1 MIILGKCINY
11 QLHLEVNEMLK
22 IINSALVIIFL
33 LTISLPAQVPVPEV
47 GCYHAAFVGNDTHQ
61 QFETL
66 AQKDI
71 AIEMFFMGWPDPFP
85 LSKCTQ
91 ITNNGAIPH
100 ITWMPQVSGS
110 PYPLDGIINGTYDYY
125 ISTFANAAKSF
136 GKPLFIRLGHEFN
149 GDWYTYGGANN
160 GGGTLNGFGD
170 PTKADGPERFIAAY
184 KHTVDIFENLGVTNV
199 VWVWCPNNSSSP
211 VAGWNLPEAYYP
223 GDTYVDWI
231 GFDGY
236 NFGTSQSWSGWVGF
250 FDIFS
255 PLYNKFQSYG
265 KPIMIAEYASVE
277 NGGNKADWIRLAYI
291 YNRFSFPKI
300 KAITWFHI
308 AKTEGTVFTDWRI
321 NSSDAALTSYQNAV
335 ADDYYLSSIVTDV
348 EDLRPLVPAE
358 FKLEQNYPNPFNPIT
373 QISFQIAEKSFVQL
387 KVYDLLGE
395 EVAVLLDEEK
405 ESGYYKQEFNAVNL
419 PSGVYVYNLT
429 ANPIEGGSNILISK
443 KMVLLK

>member
-1 MIILGKCINY
+1 
-11 QLHLEVNEMLK
+11 MLK
-22 IINSALVIIFL
+22 SINTFWVIIFVF
-33 LTISLPAQVPVPEV
+33 TISLRAQVPIPDI
-47 GCYHAAFVGNDTHQ
+47 GCYHSAFVGNDTHQ

-71 AIEMFFMGWPDPFP
+71 AIEMFFMGWPDAFP

-91 ITNNGAIPH
+91 ISNNGAVPH
-100 ITWMPQVSGS
+100 ITWMPQVFGS

-125 ISTFANAAKSF
+125 ITTFANAAKSF

-184 KHTVDIFENLGVTNV
+184 KHTVDIFENLGVDNV
-199 VWVWCPNNSSSP
+199 VWVWCLNNGSSP
-211 VAGWNLPEAYYP
+211 NAAWNIPENYYP
-223 GDTYVDWI
+223 GDAYVDWI

-236 NFGTSQSWSGWVGF
+236 NFGTSQTWSNWVSF
-250 FDIFS
+250 FDIYY
-255 PLYNKFQSYG
+255 PLYNKFQSYN

-291 YNRFSFPKI
+291 YTRFSFPKI
-300 KAITWFHI
+300 KAITWFHV

-321 NSSDAALTSYQNAV
+321 NSSDAALTAYRNAI

-348 EDLRPLVPAE
+348 EDIKQEVPSE
-358 FKLEQNYPNPFNPIT
+358 FKLEQNFPNPFNPIT
-373 QISFQIAEKSFVQL
+373 HINFQTPEKSFVRL
-387 KVYDLLGE
+387 KVYDLLGK
-395 EVAVLLDEEK
+395 EVATLLNEEK
-405 ESGYYKQEFNAVNL
+405 QGGYYSQEFDASNL
-419 PSGVYVYNLT
+419 ASGVYLYYLNASSVDRKN
-429 ANPIEGGSNILISK
+429 NVILYR
-443 KMVLLK
+443 KMILMK